1 MWYTICTEANA
12 RLLLLLL
19 LLLLRLLCR
28 LRWRLGD
35 RDRELERE
43 RDRDELRDDEL
54 DELDDEY
61 RLYLPSRFSRLVL
74 RLRLRRWLR
83 FLLRLRRRRWA
94 SLLLLADA
102 PATGFFP
109 PFLISAY
116 LMPVVFENNPHTVI
130 HQRSCLRVCVRA
142 CRKEQT

>member
-1 MWYTICTEANA
+1 MWYTICTDASE
-12 RLLLLLL
+12 RL
-19 LLLLRLLCR
+19 LLCR
-28 LRWRLGD
+28 LLRRLGD
-35 RDRELERE
+35 LDRERERE
-43 RDRDELRDDEL
+43 RDRERERERDELRD

-83 FLLRLRRRRWA
+83 FLLRLRRRRCA
-94 SLLLLADA
+94 SPLLLADA

-116 LMPVVFENNPHTVI
+116 LMPVVVVVAKN
-130 HQRSCLRVCVRA
+130 
-142 CRKEQT
+142 RKSA